1 MCPSLSNRALLKF
14 KTIIGVLMREIFPPH
29 PYTCSYS
36 SKLCVVQAILSLL
49 PLKPEKMVVQGKL
62 SVL

>member
-1 MCPSLSNRALLKF
+1 
-14 KTIIGVLMREIFPPH
+14 MREIFPPH